1 MSIGVVS
8 GRNSREGTHVAVDI
22 SLTEYTNLQEEEC
35 RSLLEILGEMGIA
48 TADRVSGPGDAIYN
62 QGEYGDALYVLT
74 SGVLKLFMPYSGSR
88 EATLRLRK
96 PWDIFGH
103 LAFAGETRQRAY
115 AEAVTE
121 CRVTKVPKIFVER
134 AVRQEPQAAFKL
146 MTLLELRL
154 VQYEELVTCLLPR
167 ETEVRL
173 ANLLPLL
180 AQKFGQSTDG
190 LVTIDLRLTHQDL
203 AAMIASTRESVTKV
217 LNEMRNRGVIEVDSG
232 RITLKDTRTL
242 ARLSGD

>member
-1 MSIGVVS
+1 MD
-8 GRNSREGTHVAVDI
+8 VDP
-22 SLTEYTNLQEEEC
+22 SVPEYTELQEQEC
-35 RSLLEILGEMGIA
+35 RQLLQLLRGMDIA
-48 TADRVSGPGDAIYN
+48 TADRTYSPGDAVYRE
-62 QGEYGDALYVLT
+62 GEYGDALYVLT
-74 SGVLKLFMPYSGSR
+74 SGVLKLFRPYSGSK
-88 EATLRLRK
+88 EATLRLLK

-134 AVRQEPQAAFKL
+134 AVRQEPRAAFKL

-154 VQYEELVTCLLPR
+154 VQYEELVQCLLPR

-180 AQKFGQSTDG
+180 AQKFGETNDG
-190 LVTIDLRLTHQDL
+190 IVTINLRLTHQDL
-203 AAMIASTRESVTKV
+203 AAMVASTRESVTKV
-217 LNEMRNRGVIEVDSG
+217 LNEMRSRDLIEIESG
-232 RITLKDTRTL
+232 RITLKDSRAL
-242 ARLSGD
+242 AELGRP